1 MFSQSLLFDMMLNTA
16 FQDGI
21 DNIQELIDKDM
32 YLGKVES
39 GSNSKQDTFFIFSY
53 LAFQAVAS
61 G

>member
-39 GSNSKQDTFFIFSY
+39 GSNSK
-53 LAFQAVAS
+53 
-61 G
+61 